1 MRSRSI
7 ELSRRKFIEVVAA
20 SGVASVASGVASAQP
35 VHNDGAVLDEELKA
49 DISDKGWT
57 PRTNVR
63 QPNILIAVLDDVGF
77 ADLSCYGSE
86 YEMPFAERMAKT
98 GTRFNN
104 FHVTAVCAPTRA
116 CLFTG
121 RNAHS
126 VGVGNIAEWAQ
137 DGQPGYNGWISQD
150 AATMAEILAVQ
161 GYYTSACGKWHMTP
175 LEDQNGTGPFEHWPT
190 GRGFDHWYGFHGSA
204 VDHWHPELFENV
216 SPTYPDKGKD
226 YHLSVDLVDKSISY
240 IQNHLA
246 AAPEKP
252 FFHYIGFGA
261 CHFPLHVP
269 ESEISRQRGK
279 FDAGYDAAR
288 QNRFDRQKSL
298 GIIPSQASLPEAN
311 GNHNDWNDLSADE
324 KRYAA
329 RTQEVYAAFLEHT
342 DAQMQRLTQA
352 LKDEGVY
359 DDTIII
365 FTSDNGATASA
376 GRNGMH
382 DVRRGSY
389 LGEPWEERLA
399 NIDLLGSE
407 LSQPANVGGWA
418 QASNTPLKWYKSD
431 TYEGGIRS
439 PLLVTWPN
447 GNLPKGKINNQYHH
461 AIDLLPTLL
470 NMANLDMPAQH
481 NGQPSLDIQGKSFAY
496 TFDNPNAATRKGPQ
510 YYETLGDR
518 AMWKDGWK
526 AVTRHVKGQDFQQD
540 VWELYNTAKDYS
552 ETTNLA
558 NAEPERLRELIAIW
572 HADALRYDVL
582 PLEDDT
588 LKLYK
593 ASVPKPRSTHVF
605 FPGMTRLDRLSAPD
619 IYNYNSLITAEMV
632 VHSTFANG
640 VIVASGDSSSG
651 YELFMQNGFLHIVYV
666 YTRDTVYTFK
676 SRRRIPLGE
685 HKLTVEISKT
695 GSDSSIAKV
704 ALGDQSLGLMPL
716 PKLWPIYTPNSGV
729 RCGENRHA
737 PISRAY
743 QPPFVF
749 DQSLK
754 RVTIDVDVG

>member
-1 MRSRSI
+1 MEI
-7 ELSRRKFIEVVAA
+7 TRREFLEVTAA
-20 SGVASVASGVASAQP
+20 SAAAGVANAQ
-35 VHNDGAVLDEELKA
+35 AA
-49 DISDKGWT
+49 DKQSLAPAGQLQGEISDKGWA
-57 PRTNVR
+57 PRNDVR

-86 YEMPFAERMAKT
+86 YQMPFAEGMAKT

-116 CLFTG
+116 CLLTG

-137 DGQPGYNGWISQD
+137 QGQPGYKGWIRQD
-150 AATMAEILAVQ
+150 AATMAEVLRAQ

-175 LEDQNGTGPFEHWPT
+175 LEDQNGSGPFDSWPT

-216 SPTYPDKGKD
+216 LPVYPDKGED
-226 YHLSVDLVDKSISY
+226 YHLSVDLVDKSINY
-240 IQNHLA
+240 IQNHLV
-246 AAPEKP
+246 AAPDKP

-269 ESEISRQRGK
+269 EQDIKRQKGK
-279 FDAGYDAAR
+279 FDSGYDFAR
-288 QNRFDRQKSL
+288 QQRFERQKEL
-298 GIIPSQASLPEAN
+298 GIVPQQASLPEAN
-311 GNHNDWNDLSADE
+311 GNHHAWDDLSLDE

-342 DAQMQRLTQA
+342 DAQMQRLTQF
-352 LKDEGVY
+352 LKEEGVY
-359 DDTIII
+359 DDTIIM
-365 FTSDNGATASA
+365 FLSDNGATASA

-382 DVRRGSY
+382 DVRRASY
-389 LGEPWEERLA
+389 LKEPWEERLA

-447 GNLPKGKINNQYHH
+447 GNLPKGKINQQYHH
-461 AIDLLPTLL
+461 AIDVLPTLL
-470 NMANLDMPAQH
+470 NMANLEMPAQRR
-481 NGQPSLDIQGKSFAY
+481 GQKPLEIHGTSFAY
-496 TFDNPNAATRKGPQ
+496 TFDNPQAASKKGPQ

-526 AVTRHVKGQDFQQD
+526 AVTRHVKGEDFEQD
-540 VWELYNTAKDYS
+540 VWELYNTAEDYS
-552 ETTNLA
+552 EVKNLA
-558 NAEPERLRELIAIW
+558 DVEPERMKELIALW
-572 HADALRYDVL
+572 YSDAQRYDVL

-593 ASVPKPRSTHVF
+593 ASVPKPRATHVL

-619 IYNYNSLITAEMV
+619 IYNFDSVITVEMALENDR
-632 VHSTFANG
+632 ANG
-640 VIVASGDSSSG
+640 VILASGDSSSG
-651 YELFMQNGFLHIVYV
+651 YELFLQNGYLHIVYV
-666 YTRDTVYTFK
+666 YTRDTIYTFK
-676 SRRRIPLGE
+676 SGRKLPQGE
-685 HKLTVEISKT
+685 HKLRIEINKT
-695 GSDSSIAKV
+695 GGDSAIANVSI
-704 ALGDQSLGLMPL
+704 GGQSFGIMEL
-716 PKLWPIYTPNSGV
+716 PKLWPIYTPNSGL

-743 QPPFVF
+743 QSPFIF
-749 DQSLK
+749 DQKLK
-754 RVTIDVDVG
+754 RVVVDVDIS

>member
-1 MRSRSI
+1 MQ
-7 ELSRRKFIEVVAA
+7 LSRRKFLELIAA
-20 SGVASVASGVASAQP
+20 TGVASAASVGVSAKSVPKDQSSS
-35 VHNDGAVLDEELKA
+35 VEGWQTAIA
-49 DISDKGWT
+49 DSGWV
-57 PRTNVR
+57 PRTNIR
-63 QPNILIAVLDDVGF
+63 QPNIVVAVLDDVGF
-77 ADLSCYGSE
+77 ADLSCFGSE
-86 YEMPFAERMAKT
+86 YDMPFAESMAKS

-137 DGQPGYNGWISQD
+137 KGEPGYNGWIRQD
-150 AATMAEILAVQ
+150 AATMAEILASQ

-190 GRGFDHWYGFHGSA
+190 SRGFDHWYGFHGSA

-216 SPTYPDKGKD
+216 SPAYPDKSKD

-246 AAPEKP
+246 AAPDKA

-269 ESEISRQRGK
+269 QSDIQRQRGK
-279 FDAGYDAAR
+279 FDEGYDVIR
-288 QNRFDRQKSL
+288 KKRFDRQKIL
-298 GIIPSQASLPEAN
+298 GIIPKDASLPDAN
-311 GNHNDWNDLSADE
+311 GNHHEWNALSADE
-324 KRYAA
+324 QRYAT

-342 DAQMQRLTQA
+342 DAQMQRLIQT
-352 LKDEGVY
+352 LKDENVF

-389 LGEPWEERLA
+389 LGEPWAERLR
-399 NIDLLGSE
+399 NIDLLGGE
-407 LSQPANVGGWA
+407 LSQSANVGGWA

-439 PLLVTWPN
+439 PLIVTWPN
-447 GNLPKGKINNQYHH
+447 GNLPKGQINSQYHH

-470 NMANLDMPAQH
+470 NMANLKMPAKH
-481 NGQPSLDIQGKSFAY
+481 KGHRSLGLQGTSFAY

-518 AMWKDGWK
+518 AMWGNGWK
-526 AVTRHVKGQDFQQD
+526 AVTRHVKGEDFKKD
-540 VWELYNTAKDYS
+540 VWELYNTANDYS
-552 ETTNLA
+552 ETINLA
-558 NAEPERLRELIAIW
+558 ESEPERLRELIALW
-572 HADALRYDVL
+572 HSDAQRYDVL

-588 LKLYK
+588 VKLYK
-593 ASVPKPRSTHVF
+593 ASVPQPRSTHVF

-619 IYNYNSLITAEMV
+619 IYNYNSLITIEMLV
-632 VHSTFANG
+632 QTRDING
-640 VIVASGDSSSG
+640 VILASGDSSSG
-651 YELFMQNGFLHIVYV
+651 YELFVQKGYLHIIYV
-666 YTRDTVYTFK
+666 YTRDTIYSFK
-676 SRRRIPLGE
+676 SKRRIPLGG
-685 HKLTVEISKT
+685 HTLTVEIIKT
-695 GSDSSIAKV
+695 GGESATAKV
-704 ALGDQSLGLMPL
+704 ALGNESLGVMLL
-716 PKLWPIYTPNSGV
+716 SKLWPIYTPNSGI

-743 QPPFVF
+743 ASPFVF
-749 DQSLK
+749 NQTLK
-754 RVTIDVDVG
+754 RVTVDVEIS

>member
-1 MRSRSI
+1 MQF
-7 ELSRRKFIEVVAA
+7 SRRKFLELIAATGAA
-20 SGVASVASGVASAQP
+20 SAASSVISAGSQEQP
-35 VHNDGAVLDEELKA
+35 LLAEGRQKGFT
-49 DISDKGWT
+49 DKGWT
-57 PRTNVR
+57 PRTKIR

-77 ADLSCYGSE
+77 ADLSCFGSE
-86 YEMPFAERMAKT
+86 YVMPFSDSMAKN

-137 DGQPGYNGWISQD
+137 KGEPGYNGWIRQD
-150 AATMAEILAVQ
+150 AATMAEILSQQ

-204 VDHWHPELFENV
+204 VDHWHPELFESV
-216 SPTYPDKGKD
+216 SPSYPDKQKDKD
-226 YHLSVDLVDKSISY
+226 YHLSVDLADKSISY

-269 ESEISRQRGK
+269 AEDIQRQKGK
-279 FDAGYDAAR
+279 FDEGYDIAR
-288 QNRFDRQKSL
+288 TKRFDRQKIL
-298 GIIPSQASLPEAN
+298 GIVPKDASLPEDN
-311 GNHNDWNDLSADE
+311 GNHIKWDDLSADE
-324 KRYAA
+324 RRYAA
-329 RTQEVYAAFLEHT
+329 RTQEVYGAFLEHT
-342 DAQMQRLTQA
+342 DLQMQRIIQA

-382 DVRRGSY
+382 DVRRVSY
-389 LGEPWEERLA
+389 LGEPWAERLA
-399 NIDLLGSE
+399 NIDLLGGE

-447 GNLPKGKINNQYHH
+447 GNLPKGQINSQYHH

-470 NMANLDMPAQH
+470 NMANLEMPATH
-481 NGQPSLDIQGKSFAY
+481 KGYSSLDLQGTSFAY

-526 AVTRHVKGQDFQQD
+526 AVTRHVKGQDFKDD
-540 VWELYNTAKDYS
+540 VWELYNTAEDYS
-552 ETTNLA
+552 EITNLSE
-558 NAEPERLRELIAIW
+558 AEPERLRELIALW
-572 HADALRYDVL
+572 YRDAQRYDVL

-593 ASVPKPRSTHVF
+593 ASVPQPRSTHVF
-605 FPGMTRLDRLSAPD
+605 YPGMTRLDRLSAPD
-619 IYNYNSLITAEMV
+619 IYNYNSLITVEMIV
-632 VHSTFANG
+632 QTRDING
-640 VIVASGDSSSG
+640 VILASGDSSSG
-651 YELFMQNGFLHIVYV
+651 YEMFVQKGYLHIVYV
-666 YTRDTVYTFK
+666 YTRDTVYSFK
-676 SRRRIPLGE
+676 SSRKIPLGE
-685 HKLTVEISKT
+685 HRLTVEINKT
-695 GSDSSIAKV
+695 GTDSAVAKV
-704 ALGDQSLGLMPL
+704 ALGSKSLGVMVL
-716 PKLWPIYTPNSGV
+716 PKLWPIYTPNSGI

-737 PISRAY
+737 PISRVY
-743 QPPFVF
+743 RSPFVF
-749 DQSLK
+749 NQTLK
-754 RVTIDVDVG
+754 RVTVDIEISI

>member
-1 MRSRSI
+1 MQ
-7 ELSRRKFIEVVAA
+7 LSRRRFLEVIGASGA
-20 SGVASVASGVASAQP
+20 SGVVNAKSSFKEPTPSSQLNQNSIA
-35 VHNDGAVLDEELKA
+35 
-49 DISDKGWT
+49 DKGWT
-57 PRTNVR
+57 PRVNIR
-63 QPNILIAVLDDVGF
+63 QPNIVIAVLDDVGF
-77 ADLSCYGSE
+77 ADLSCFGSD
-86 YEMPFAERMAKT
+86 YEMPFSESMAKN

-137 DGQPGYNGWISQD
+137 EDQPGYNGWIRQD
-150 AATMAEILAVQ
+150 AATMAEIFAQQ

-175 LEDQNGTGPFEHWPT
+175 LEDQNGTGPFDHWPT

-269 ESEISRQRGK
+269 AEDIERQRGK
-279 FDAGYDAAR
+279 FDQGYDLAR
-288 QNRFDRQKSL
+288 KKRFERQKIL
-298 GIIPSQASLPEAN
+298 GIVPEEASLPEAN
-311 GNHNDWNDLSADE
+311 GSHIKWDDLSADE
-324 KRYAA
+324 RRYAA

-342 DAQMQRLTQA
+342 DAQMQRLIQA
-352 LKDEGVY
+352 LKDENVY
-359 DDTIII
+359 DDTIVI

-389 LGEPWEERLA
+389 LGEPWAERLA
-399 NIDLLGSE
+399 NIDFLGSE

-447 GNLPKGKINNQYHH
+447 GNLPKGQINSQYHH
-461 AIDLLPTLL
+461 VIDLLPTLL
-470 NMANLDMPAQH
+470 NMANLEMPTTH
-481 NGQPSLDIQGKSFAY
+481 KGHRSLELHGTSFAY
-496 TFDNPNAATRKGPQ
+496 TFDNPHVATRKGPQ

-526 AVTRHVKGQDFQQD
+526 AVTRHVKGQDFNKD
-540 VWELYNTAKDYS
+540 VWELYNTAEDYS
-552 ETTNLA
+552 ETRNLA
-558 NAEPERLRELIAIW
+558 DAEPQRLSELIALW
-572 HADALRYDVL
+572 HADAQRYDVL

-593 ASVPKPRSTHVF
+593 ASVPQPRSTHVF
-605 FPGMTRLDRLSAPD
+605 YPGMTRLDRLSAPD
-619 IYNYNSLITAEMV
+619 IYNYNSLITAEMTV
-632 VHSTFANG
+632 RTRDING
-640 VIVASGDSSSG
+640 VILASGDSSSG
-651 YELFMQNGFLHIVYV
+651 YELFMQKGYLHIVYV
-666 YTRDTVYTFK
+666 YTRDAVYTFK
-676 SRRRIPLGE
+676 SRRRIPIGE
-685 HKLTVEISKT
+685 HKLTVEISKADL
-695 GSDSSIAKV
+695 DSRVAKV
-704 ALGDQSLGLMPL
+704 ALDDQSLGVMLL
-716 PKLWPIYTPNSGV
+716 PKLWPIYTPNSGI
-729 RCGENRHA
+729 RCGENRYA

-743 QPPFVF
+743 TSPFVF
-749 DQSLK
+749 NQTLK
-754 RVTIDVDVG
+754 RVIVDVETS

>member
-1 MRSRSI
+1 MEI
-7 ELSRRKFIEVVAA
+7 TRRKFLEVTAA
-20 SGVASVASGVASAQP
+20 SAAAGVANAQ
-35 VHNDGAVLDEELKA
+35 A
-49 DISDKGWT
+49 DDKQSLAPAGQLQDQISDKGWA
-57 PRTNVR
+57 PRTQLR

-86 YEMPFAERMAKT
+86 YEMPFSEDMAKT

-137 DGQPGYNGWISQD
+137 QGQPGYKGWIRQD
-150 AATMAEILAVQ
+150 AATMAEVLRAQ

-175 LEDQNGTGPFEHWPT
+175 LEDQNGSGPFDSWPT

-216 SPTYPDKGKD
+216 LPVYPDKGED

-252 FFHYIGFGA
+252 FFHYLGFGA

-269 ESEISRQRGK
+269 DQDIKRQKGK
-279 FDAGYDAAR
+279 FDSGYDVAR
-288 QNRFDRQKSL
+288 QQRFERQKEL
-298 GIIPSQASLPEAN
+298 GIVPQQASLPEAN
-311 GNHNDWNDLSADE
+311 GNHHAWDDLNSDE
-324 KRYAA
+324 KRYAE

-342 DAQMQRLTQA
+342 DAQMQRLTKF
-352 LKDEGVY
+352 LKEEGVY
-359 DDTIII
+359 DDTIIM
-365 FTSDNGATASA
+365 FLSDNGATASA

-389 LGEPWEERLA
+389 LEEPWEERLA

-447 GNLPKGKINNQYHH
+447 GNLPRGQINQQYHH
-461 AIDLLPTLL
+461 AIDVLPTLL
-470 NMANLDMPAQH
+470 NMANLQMPAQH
-481 NGQPSLDIQGKSFAY
+481 KGKTPLELHGTSFAY
-496 TFDNPNAATRKGPQ
+496 TFDDPAANTRKGPQ

-526 AVTRHVKGQDFQQD
+526 AVTRHVKGQDFEKDIWQ
-540 VWELYNTAKDYS
+540 LYNTAEDYS
-552 ETTNLA
+552 ETNNLA
-558 NAEPERLRELIAIW
+558 EVEPARLKELIALW
-572 HADALRYDVL
+572 YSDALRYDVL

-593 ASVPKPRSTHVF
+593 ASVPKPRATHVF

-619 IYNYNSLITAEMV
+619 IYSYDSVITAEMV
-632 VHSTFANG
+632 LQSDRANG
-640 VIVASGDSSSG
+640 VILASGDSSSG
-651 YELFMQNGFLHIVYV
+651 YELFLQNGYLHIVYV
-666 YTRDTVYTFK
+666 YTRDTIYSFK
-676 SRRRIPLGE
+676 SRARIPLGD
-685 HKLTVEISKT
+685 HQLQIEISKT
-695 GSDSSIAKV
+695 GSDSGIAKV
-704 ALGDQSLGLMPL
+704 RLGELSLGAMEL

-743 QPPFVF
+743 QAPFIF
-749 DQSLK
+749 DQKLK
-754 RVTIDVDVG
+754 RVIVDVDIS